1 MKRTFSLAM
10 AVVAALAMILV
21 ANAQDTST
29 SSKPWLYKSAKKMEE
44 VKSLKSGDEI
54 AWVCPMCKT
63 VKVTHVGKDK
73 PVAETKQGEDGV
85 VFTCPDCGATGFC
98 CMHKKEEKSD

>member
-1 MKRTFSLAM
+1 M
-10 AVVAALAMILV
+10 AVIVVWAMILV
-21 ANAQDTST
+21 ANAQDTSS

-63 VKVTHVGKDK
+63 VKVTRVEKDK
-73 PVAETKQGEDGV
+73 PVAEAKQGEGSV

-98 CMHKKEEKSD
+98 SMRKKEGKSD